1 MKKFKKMS
9 KGMGLLVSLIVIGA
23 VITGAVLISYYAS
36 IQAKTDATQVLEYSE
51 DHSTWQDAE
60 DLSKSIN
67 LTDFCG
73 PDIVT
78 YERWFRA
85 NSNLDSAI
93 NVRFTVNDTGTDD
106 AEGIT
111 FALQWNNSGVWE
123 DVYSWEGTD
132 GYGNYNFNPGDDV
145 HFRIYIEGDEY
156 LAEGDYRFTI
166 DVEAENKT

>member
-1 MKKFKKMS
+1 
-9 KGMGLLVSLIVIGA
+9 MGLAISLIIIGA

-36 IQAKTDATQVLEYSE
+36 IQANTDATQVLEYSE
-51 DHSTWQDAE
+51 DHSTWQDVE

-73 PDIVT
+73 PDRVT

-85 NSNLDSAI
+85 NSDLDNAI

-111 FALQWNNSGVWE
+111 FALQRNNSGVWT
-123 DVYSWEGTD
+123 DVYNHTGTN
-132 GYGNYNFNPGDDV
+132 GFGNYNFNPGDDV
-145 HFRIYIEGDEY
+145 KFRIFIDGDEY
-156 LAEGDYRFTI
+156 LAEGDYAFTI
-166 DVEAENKT
+166 NVEAEAKK